1 MARNM
6 TGPERPHTA
15 HLHPRVYTAMAG
27 LAVLFVLATWYG
39 FGASS
44 YIDYLLVIVTAF
56 LAMVV
61 ALPLLAWRQWHEH
74 PTRGPH
80 DVERDTFHAWAE
92 HDVDTFTGTTSGRSA
107 AIEILLPLCAVA
119 FGMLAFAILAH
130 VMS

>member
-1 MARNM
+1 MASNITRS
-6 TGPERPHTA
+6 ERPHTG
-15 HLHPRVYTAMAG
+15 HLHRRVYAAMAA
-27 LAVLFVLATWYG
+27 LAALYVLATWYG

-44 YIDYLLVIVTAF
+44 YIDYLLAVVTAF
-56 LAMVV
+56 LVMVV
-61 ALPLLAWRQWHEH
+61 ALPLLAWRQWREH

-92 HDVDTFTGTTSGRSA
+92 HDVDTFTGATSGRSA

-130 VMS
+130 VLS